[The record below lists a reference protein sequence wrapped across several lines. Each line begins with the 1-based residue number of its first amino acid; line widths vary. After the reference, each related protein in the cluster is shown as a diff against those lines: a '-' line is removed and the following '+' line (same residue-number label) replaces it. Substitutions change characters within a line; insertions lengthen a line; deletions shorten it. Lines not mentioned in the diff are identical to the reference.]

1 MTKRKK
7 LAKNAL
13 KHPERFSY
21 GELAYFQKW
30 LEEHKQVKAAKKAAC
45 KAEEEAK
52 EIEAADSNTDSQT

>member
-13 KHPERFSY
+13 KNPEMFTR

-30 LEEHKQVKAAKKAAC
+30 LDERKRLKHEEKLKK
-45 KAEEEAK
+45 K
-52 EIEAADSNTDSQT
+52 SQDLET